1 VIAVHADNLT
11 RDDGPVD
18 APSFA
23 SAILN
28 ILDDSA
34 LETARLADTQRA
46 ILNILDD
53 SALETARLADTQRAI
68 LNILEDVAGET
79 ARLEDTQRAV
89 LNILEDSAQETAQ
102 LAETQRAMLNI
113 LEDVDVERKKV
124 EQAKAAAEAVS
135 ADLSRQTQE
144 LARSNRDLEQFA
156 YVASHDLQEPL
167 RMVSSFTELL
177 GRRYK
182 GKLDAEA
189 DEFIGFAVD
198 AAARMGSMI
207 NDLLAYARLG
217 SGERQVG
224 SVNCRSVLAQV
235 LVNLEAVIEENRA
248 QVTSDS
254 LPTLTANETE
264 LTQLLQ
270 NLVSNAIK
278 FRTERP
284 PVVHV
289 SAARVG
295 AEWRFAVRDSGI
307 GIAPE
312 HMDRIFVIFQRLNP
326 RDRYSG
332 TGIGLAICKKIVER
346 HGGRIWVESTCG
358 GGSTFFFTIP
368 EREDATR

>member
-1 VIAVHADNLT
+1 
-11 RDDGPVD
+11 
-18 APSFA
+18 
-23 SAILN
+23 
-28 ILDDSA
+28 
-34 LETARLADTQRA
+34 
-46 ILNILDD
+46 
-53 SALETARLADTQRAI
+53 
-68 LNILEDVAGET
+68 
-79 ARLEDTQRAV
+79 
-89 LNILEDSAQETAQ
+89 
-102 LAETQRAMLNI
+102 
-113 LEDVDVERKKV
+113 
-124 EQAKAAAEAVS
+124 VS

-224 SVNCRSVLAQV
+224 PVNCRSILDQVLA
-235 LVNLEAVIEENRA
+235 NLEAVIEENRA
-248 QVTSDS
+248 QVTSDP
-254 LPTLTANETE
+254 LPTLRANETE

-270 NLVSNAIK
+270 NLISNAIK

-284 PVVHV
+284 AVVHV
-289 SAARVG
+289 SAGRVG
-295 AEWRFAVRDSGI
+295 ADWLFAVRDSGI
-307 GIAPE
+307 GIASE

-358 GGSTFFFTIP
+358 SGSTFFFTIP